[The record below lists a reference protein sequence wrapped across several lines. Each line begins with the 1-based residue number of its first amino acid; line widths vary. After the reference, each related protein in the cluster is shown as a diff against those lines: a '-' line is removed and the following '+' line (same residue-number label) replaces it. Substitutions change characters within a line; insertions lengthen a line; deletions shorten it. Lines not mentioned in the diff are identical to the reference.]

1 MGIIVAMPATG
12 LNDVLFAI
20 SIFGFMTLWTFIDVY
35 QSAML
40 SHMDRA
46 GSLVAL
52 LPSVQGF
59 GNFIGPYLAAWVLTD
74 QLRYREMFLVSGSMA
89 FIALALYV
97 LVSLFVRRR
106 EPEAVAVDGAT
117 PAE

>member
-1 MGIIVAMPATG
+1 
-12 LNDVLFAI
+12 
-20 SIFGFMTLWTFIDVY
+20 
-35 QSAML
+35 
-40 SHMDRA
+40 MDRA

-74 QLRYREMFLVSGSMA
+74 QLKYREMFLVSGSMA

-97 LVSLFVRRR
+97 VVSLFVRNR
-106 EPEAVAVDGAT
+106 EPVAVAADAT
-117 PAE
+117 APAE